1 MQTVDMVEEADLL
14 ADSSPDAIELY
25 DEDGSDEDGV

>member
-1 MQTVDMVEEADLL
+1 MVEEADFL

-25 DEDGSDEDGV
+25 NEDGSDEDGV